1 MRSTPPITRETLL
14 VTPSVAE
21 QLLGKNTKN
30 RNLKASHV
38 AYLAGQMTRGEW
50 MYTGDPIRID
60 VTGRLIDGQHRL
72 HAVIKADAQITFD
85 VVRGLPPETQDV
97 IDTGAKRSAADLL
110 TLADHPNA
118 TTLAAAARVLFA
130 YRDGRL
136 VHAMSSV
143 PPSRAPSHVQLRE
156 LVDSTPLL
164 ADGVRAA
171 MRMAK
176 TCRLPAGPA
185 GAAWTV
191 LAEMDAGR
199 ATEFYDAV
207 YRLDGSAAVA
217 TLVRRVMADRAQKT
231 RYEPATPLFYIF
243 RSWNAW
249 VADEPITKLL
259 LGSGAKGWTK
269 LPEPIN
275 PAGANS

>member
-1 MRSTPPITRETLL
+1 MSAVMPITRETLL

-38 AYLAGQMTRGEW
+38 AHLAGQMTRGEW
-50 MYTGDPIRID
+50 MYTGDPLRID

-72 HAVIKADAQITFD
+72 HAVIKSGVEITFD
-85 VVRGLPPETQDV
+85 VIRGLPVEAQDV
-97 IDTGAKRSAADLL
+97 IDTGAKRSVADLL

-118 TTLAAAARVLFA
+118 TTLAAAARVLFS
-130 YRDGRL
+130 YRDGGL

-143 PPSRAPSHVQLRE
+143 PPSRAPSHLQLRE
-156 LVDSTPLL
+156 LVDNTPLL

-176 TCRLPAGPA
+176 TCRLPSGAA

-191 LAEMDAGR
+191 LAEMDTER
-199 ATEFYDAV
+199 ATSFYDAV
-207 YRLDGSAAVA
+207 FHLDGSAAVSV
-217 TLVRRVMADRAQKT
+217 LVRRVMADRAQKT
-231 RYEPATPLFYIF
+231 RYEPATTLFYVF

-249 VADEPITKLL
+249 ITGEPITKLL
-259 LGSGAKGWTK
+259 LGSGDKGWTK
-269 LPEPIN
+269 LPEPLN
-275 PAGANS
+275 PKEVEG